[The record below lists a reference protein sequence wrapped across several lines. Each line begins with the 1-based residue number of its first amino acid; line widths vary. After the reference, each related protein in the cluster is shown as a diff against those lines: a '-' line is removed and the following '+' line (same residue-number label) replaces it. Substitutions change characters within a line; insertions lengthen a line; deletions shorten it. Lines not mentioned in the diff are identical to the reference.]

1 MNNSTR
7 GCGRRQKFHVTK
19 FSLYSLLGPKPL
31 SRHRGG
37 SSRLLVMV
45 DLSWFRRRQQAGLRP
60 YDKPAR
66 ERHIVS
72 VVCSCLCVLLLI
84 LSLSL
89 QEWGKAETSNCK
101 FTFKLTQVVIE
112 DKVFN
117 HDYSFSSK
125 SMKYASKQ
133 ATLPLPA
140 VTEYYSNSQQILI
153 SCVISV
159 SALAIISSLIS
170 ATISAGYP
178 RERLEFLRHYSVFNI
193 ISCTSSFASKS
204 PLHYYLSLSSFVV
217 PYIVLCI
224 VLVAGL
230 WLGVAQFLPTDK
242 QIMTCGVPKTGIES
256 QFSYAYYLFLVGGLF
271 SLGAAA
277 FNLLFARTAAERRRS
292 VRSRFRR

>member
-1 MNNSTR
+1 
-7 GCGRRQKFHVTK
+7 
-19 FSLYSLLGPKPL
+19 
-31 SRHRGG
+31 
-37 SSRLLVMV
+37 MV

-112 DKVFN
+112 DKAFN
-117 HDYSFSSK
+117 HDYSFS
-125 SMKYASKQ
+125 M
-133 ATLPLPA
+133 
-140 VTEYYSNSQQILI
+140 TEYYSNSQQILI

-193 ISCTSSFASKS
+193 IS
-204 PLHYYLSLSSFVV
+204 L
-217 PYIVLCI
+217 LCI

-242 QIMTCGVPKTGIES
+242 QIMTCGRAKDWDREPVLVCLLPVPGGRTVLSRGSRIQPPLCTDSCREKTLSEIKIQEAAVPEKQTGQTS
-256 QFSYAYYLFLVGGLF
+256 S
-271 SLGAAA
+271 AAA
-277 FNLLFARTAAERRRS
+277 AGQPSGLQS
-292 VRSRFRR
+292 G

>member
-1 MNNSTR
+1 
-7 GCGRRQKFHVTK
+7 
-19 FSLYSLLGPKPL
+19 
-31 SRHRGG
+31 
-37 SSRLLVMV
+37 MV

-112 DKVFN
+112 DKAFN

-193 ISCTSSFASKS
+193 IS
-204 PLHYYLSLSSFVV
+204 L
-217 PYIVLCI
+217 LCI

-242 QIMTCGVPKTGIES
+242 QIMTCGRAKDWDREPVLVCLLPVPGGRTVLSRGSRIQPPLCTDSCREKTLSEIKIQEAAVPEKQTGQTS
-256 QFSYAYYLFLVGGLF
+256 S
-271 SLGAAA
+271 AAA
-277 FNLLFARTAAERRRS
+277 AGQPSGLQS
-292 VRSRFRR
+292 G